1 MSEVNLGRP
10 PLALPTPCIDMFF
23 HVLLRYNKSM
33 TSLQRGGADYLSAD
47 EVRKE
52 YRQVKEEN
60 LNLKQE
66 RQQLLERVAGFE
78 NKMQERQTQR
88 PVVVGVSQK
97 FEHTPV
103 YI

>member
-1 MSEVNLGRP
+1 
-10 PLALPTPCIDMFF
+10 
-23 HVLLRYNKSM
+23 
-33 TSLQRGGADYLSAD
+33 
-47 EVRKE
+47 VRKE

-78 NKMQERQTQR
+78 NKVQERQTQR

-103 YI
+103 YV